1 MQNKVLEVK
10 DLTKQFG
17 DFTAVDHVS
26 FSLKEGEI
34 LGLLGP
40 NGAGKTTTI
49 QILLDVMDPTGGEIS
64 YFGKSFKD
72 HRSEILKKINF
83 SSAYINVPKL
93 FKVEEVLNFFA
104 YLYEVPD
111 RKKRINKLLKE
122 FEIDHLRNK
131 SVNTLSAGERAR
143 LLLTKAFLNYPEIIL
158 LDEPTSSLDPEI
170 AVKIREFL
178 KTERKEYN
186 VSILIT
192 SHNMQEIEEMCDW
205 VVFLNHGKVIAENSP
220 ENLVKASA
228 ETKLEL
234 LIKDKNSKF
243 EKILKDKKME
253 FENEKFVYKI
263 NIAEN
268 NIANFLTILAREEI
282 EYQDI
287 DIIKPDLEDYFLG
300 IAGGNKHD

>member
-10 DLTKQFG
+10 NLTKQFG

-49 QILLDVMDPTGGEIS
+49 QMLLDVMDPTSGEIS
-64 YFGKSFKD
+64 YFGKTFKKS
-72 HRSEILKKINF
+72 RSEILKKINF

-122 FEIDHLRNK
+122 FEIDHLRDK
-131 SVNTLSAGERAR
+131 SVNTISAGERAR

-205 VVFLNHGKVIAENSP
+205 VVFLNYGKVIAENSP
-220 ENLVKASA
+220 ENLVKSSA

-234 LIKDKNSKF
+234 LIKDKNSKL
-243 EKILKDKKME
+243 EKILTDKKMV
-253 FENEKFVYKI
+253 FENEKFIYKI

-287 DIIKPDLEDYFLG
+287 DIIKPDLEDYFLS
-300 IAGGNKHD
+300 IAGGNKDD

>member
-10 DLTKQFG
+10 NLTKQFG

-49 QILLDVMDPTGGEIS
+49 QMLLDVMDPTSGEIS
-64 YFGKSFKD
+64 YFGKTFKKS
-72 HRSEILKKINF
+72 RSEILKKINF

-122 FEIDHLRNK
+122 FEIDHLRDK
-131 SVNTLSAGERAR
+131 SVNTISAGERAR

-220 ENLVKASA
+220 ENLVKSSA

-243 EKILKDKKME
+243 EKILTDKKMV
-253 FENEKFVYKI
+253 FENEKFIYKI
-263 NIAEN
+263 NIVEN

-287 DIIKPDLEDYFLG
+287 DIIKPNLEDYFLS
-300 IAGGNKHD
+300 IAGGNKDD